1 MHKIRFLAL
10 LAIFAVLLATV
21 GCSPGTAKVSGKVTY
36 NGKPVTGGTLTISPL
51 NTKAAPVVV
60 QLKENGE
67 FECDAPVGEAKIM
80 VDNRSMKQADKGA
93 IGASGDYSYRGKET
107 PGGPPGGAGRPRAPG
122 MPGGV
127 GPGPGSQPG
136 GQGGGPA
143 QMPKN
148 DPNMKK
154 AMEEKGAPSSFG
166 GSQAGTY
173 MDIPAKYHDGS
184 ADLTVTIKSGEPL
197 IIDLKD

>member
-10 LAIFAVLLATV
+10 LAVFAMLLATV
-21 GCSPGTAKVSGKVTY
+21 GCGPGTTKVNGKVTY

-67 FECDAPVGEAKIM
+67 FECVAPVGEAKIM
-80 VDNRSMKQADKGA
+80 VDNRALKQADKGA

-107 PGGPPGGAGRPRAPG
+107 PGGPPGGRPRAPG

-136 GQGGGPA
+136 GQGAGGPA

-154 AMEEKGAPSSFG
+154 AMDDFQK
-166 GSQAGTY
+166 Q
-173 MDIPAKYHDGS
+173 MDEAK
-184 ADLTVTIKSGEPL
+184 KPEQ
-197 IIDLKD
+197 K